1 MRGRALLLAVPLA
14 AALVRPGGAAMA
26 FELKSSA
33 FKAGETIPRKH
44 TCDGQDLSPPLAW
57 TDPPPGRRSVALVSD
72 DPDAPAGTWVH
83 WVLYGVPAS
92 ATSLPEALRPAPR
105 LDDGSRR
112 GTNDFRRTGY
122 GGPCPP
128 RGASHRY
135 SFRLYPLDA
144 GPRPAPGRTQAA
156 LLKAIGG
163 HTRGQAELMG
173 RYARQ

>member
-33 FKAGETIPRKH
+33 FKPGETIPRKH

-57 TDPPPGRRSVALVSD
+57 TDPPPGTKSFALVSD

-92 ATSLPEALRPAPR
+92 ATGLPEGVRPAPA
-105 LDDGSRR
+105 LDDGSRQ

-128 RGASHRY
+128 RGGPPPY
-135 SFRLYPLDA
+135 YFRLYALDLGPLL
-144 GPRPAPGRTQAA
+144 APGPTKAA
-156 LLKAIGG
+156 LMEAIQG
-163 HTRGQAELMG
+163 HTLRQAQPMS
-173 RYARQ
+173 RHPRH

>member
-57 TDPPPGRRSVALVSD
+57 ADPPPGTKSLALVCD

-83 WVLYGVPAS
+83 WVLYDLPITATDLAENVPALE
-92 ATSLPEALRPAPR
+92 TLP
-105 LDDGSRR
+105 S
-112 GTNDFRRTGY
+112 
-122 GGPCPP
+122 
-128 RGASHRY
+128 GAK
-135 SFRLYPLDA
+135 
-144 GPRPAPGRTQAA
+144 Q
-156 LLKAIGG
+156 
-163 HTRGQAELMG
+163 
-173 RYARQ
+173 

>member
-1 MRGRALLLAVPLA
+1 MRGRALSLAVPLA

-57 TDPPPGRRSVALVSD
+57 TDPPPATKSLALVCD
-72 DPDAPAGTWVH
+72 DPDAPYSTQC
-83 WVLYGVPAS
+83 YRVPAS
-92 ATSLPEALRPAPR
+92 ATSLPEGVRPAPT
-105 LDDGSRR
+105 LDDGSRQ

-135 SFRLYPLDA
+135 SLRLYALDA
-144 GPRPAPGRTQAA
+144 VPELAPGATKAA

-163 HTRGQAELMG
+163 HT
-173 RYARQ
+173 

>member
-26 FELKSSA
+26 FELESSA

-57 TDPPPGRRSVALVSD
+57 TDPPPGTKSFALVCD

-92 ATSLPEALRPAPR
+92 ATGLPEGVRPAPT
-105 LDDGSRR
+105 LDDGSRQ

-122 GGPCPP
+122 GGARSPP
-128 RGASHRY
+128 RAAHPHYLMLYALGARPPPSPRAAQAAVLEGI
-135 SFRLYPLDA
+135 R
-144 GPRPAPGRTQAA
+144 GRTRRPAQPVGRFSP
-156 LLKAIGG
+156 
-163 HTRGQAELMG
+163 
-173 RYARQ
+173 

>member
-57 TDPPPGRRSVALVSD
+57 ADPPSGTKSFALVCD

-92 ATSLPEALRPAPR
+92 VTSLPEGVRPAPT
-105 LDDGSRR
+105 LDDGSRI

-122 GGPCPP
+122 VGRAPP
-128 RGASHRY
+128 HGRAPPSP
-135 SFRLYPLDA
+135 PLVH
-144 GPRPAPGRTQAA
+144 APLTG
-156 LLKAIGG
+156 
-163 HTRGQAELMG
+163 
-173 RYARQ
+173 